1 MGELFTMLFKKIADL
16 LKWFADLFIAC
27 FVAIWDLLKD
37 LFCWMLDEGLKV
49 AVSAINSLDV
59 SGVTNNL
66 SAFGQIPGTVLQ
78 VMGALGV
85 GQALGIIS
93 VALVIR
99 FLLQLIPFVRLG
111 S

>member
-1 MGELFTMLFKKIADL
+1 MGALFSMLFQKIAGL
-16 LKWFADLFIAC
+16 LKWIGDLFVAC

-37 LFCWMLDEGLKV
+37 LFCWMLDESLKI
-49 AVSAINSLDV
+49 AVSAISTLDV
-59 SGVTNNL
+59 SGISSNL
-66 SAFGQIPGTVLQ
+66 AVFGQIPANVMQ

-85 GQALGIIS
+85 GQALAIIGA
-93 VALVIR
+93 ALAIR